1 MTIDEVGNA
10 GLFLLSDMGAAVTG
24 QIQYVDAGYSAIGML
39 AVDSAAESAALLATM
54 DKEG

>member
-10 GLFLLSDMGAAVTG
+10 GLYLLSDMGSAVTG
-24 QIQYVDAGYSAIGML
+24 QIHYVDAGYSAIGML
-39 AVDSAAESAALLATM
+39 AVDSAPQSAALLATM